1 MPVPP
6 RGNPSGAPARTSGME
21 PTSHPLR
28 PLLALALGLAL
39 VAGCG
44 GGAENG
50 TQDPPATETSEETTT
65 AVDGPT
71 GETANDGAVPTGE
84 TPTGDEVEA
93 AAEVVIVISDFAYTV
108 PESVAPGAEVTVTNE
123 DGVGHTVTSDE
134 EGLFDVAVDPGATV
148 AFTAPEDPGDYG
160 FHCIPHP
167 HMTSTL
173 VVR

>member
-1 MPVPP
+1 
-6 RGNPSGAPARTSGME
+6 ME

-39 VAGCG
+39 VAGCA

-50 TQDPPATETSEETTT
+50 TQDPPATETREETTT
-65 AVDGPT
+65 AADGPT

-84 TPTGDEVEA
+84 TPTGDEGEA
-93 AAEVVIVISDFAYTV
+93 AAEEGIVISDLAYTL
-108 PESVAPGAEVTVTNE
+108 PESAAPCAEVTATNA

-134 EGLFDVAVDPGATV
+134 EGLVDVAVDPGATV

-160 FHCIPHP
+160 FRCIPHP